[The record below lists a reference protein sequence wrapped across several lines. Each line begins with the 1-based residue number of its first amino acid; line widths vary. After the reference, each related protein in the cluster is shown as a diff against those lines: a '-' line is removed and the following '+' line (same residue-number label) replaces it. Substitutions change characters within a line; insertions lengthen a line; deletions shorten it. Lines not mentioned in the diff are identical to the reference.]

1 VAQIL
6 EGRRFMGL
14 HAPASAHAQEHPPV
28 DGAGRWHPDRG
39 QTGGDEIGLVRV
51 GKREA
56 MT

>member
-39 QTGGDEIGLVRV
+39 QAGGDEIGLVRV